1 MKLERFFEVKNGLL
15 FTMDGTEVPVSS
27 DMVKSVKWSD
37 VEPEPEAYNESYLA
51 DLRTALKNLEE
62 EKKFVVIE
70 PVVDKDYSD
79 EAFIAAMSHT
89 ARRIKDCV
97 SVIGFAIPE
106 KFATSKDE
114 FMAELLRKHGHYCFF
129 SKTGG
134 SEELCG
140 Y

>member
-1 MKLERFFEVKNGLL
+1 MKLERFFEVKNGRL
-15 FTMDGTEVPVSS
+15 FTMDGTETPVSS

-70 PVVDKDYSD
+70 PVVDKNYSD

-114 FMAELLRKHGHYCFF
+114 FMA
-129 SKTGG
+129 
-134 SEELCG
+134 
-140 Y
+140 